1 MVSEE
6 ILVSVDSDDYTLGQ
20 IMQMVNQYQD
30 EHPDMEVYLDG
41 DRRAY
46 GHRFSHQHSL
56 AGDNQ

>member
-1 MVSEE
+1 MPGIGPMASEE

-41 DRRAY
+41 DRRAIV
-46 GHRFSHQHSL
+46 GRRI
-56 AGDNQ
+56 A